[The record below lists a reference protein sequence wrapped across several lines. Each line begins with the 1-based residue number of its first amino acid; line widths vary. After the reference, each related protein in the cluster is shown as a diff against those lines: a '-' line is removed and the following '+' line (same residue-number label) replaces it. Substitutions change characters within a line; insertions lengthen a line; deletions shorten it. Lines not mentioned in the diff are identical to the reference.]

1 MFKKSLISAALLGG
15 TFSLLSP
22 SLMADVPIVQS
33 QADHVASSE
42 GAVPL
47 NRQTA
52 TAGPSSAL
60 IETLLFQVEELQT
73 QMSEQRGVIEE
84 LNYQLQVLQQE
95 QKERYVDLDRRMQ
108 SLQEQ
113 ANSRPAAAT
122 VETLSDDQQVA
133 LTDEDILAEYNAATA
148 LMQEKKFDEA
158 ISQLAI
164 FTKKHPQHPL
174 TPNSWY
180 WIGEIYML
188 QRNVESA
195 KAAFERIVSDY
206 SDHAKV
212 PDSLYKLGVIAQQAS
227 DVSTAKAFYNRV
239 LNEYPNTQSAKL
251 AKARLNSN

>member
-148 LMQEKKFDEA
+148 LMQKKNSMKPFLNWQFSLKNIHSIRSHQTLGIGLA
-158 ISQLAI
+158 RFTCFSGMLKVLKLHSNALCPTTLITLRCQTLSISWVLLLS
-164 FTKKHPQHPL
+164 KHLMCPRQKH
-174 TPNSWY
+174 SI
-180 WIGEIYML
+180 IG
-188 QRNVESA
+188 
-195 KAAFERIVSDY
+195 F
-206 SDHAKV
+206 
-212 PDSLYKLGVIAQQAS
+212 
-227 DVSTAKAFYNRV
+227 
-239 LNEYPNTQSAKL
+239 
-251 AKARLNSN
+251 